1 VGRIKERVEEAEGV
15 SVACQSVSYHGK
27 ELNDHRT
34 LASYDAMEFVNVECR
49 RHETQDATNTT
60 MAKRHANVEV
70 TGQGEKIEKRHLRVY
85 LIGPELGAICP
96 SSCDTDPAY

>member
-1 VGRIKERVEEAEGV
+1 VEEVEGV
-15 SVACQSVSYHGK
+15 PVACQSVSYK
-27 ELNDHRT
+27 AEELDDRRT
-34 LASYDAMEFVNVECR
+34 LASYDAMEFVKVECR
-49 RHETQDATNTT
+49 RHETQGATNTT
-60 MAKRHANVEV
+60 MAKRHANVKV